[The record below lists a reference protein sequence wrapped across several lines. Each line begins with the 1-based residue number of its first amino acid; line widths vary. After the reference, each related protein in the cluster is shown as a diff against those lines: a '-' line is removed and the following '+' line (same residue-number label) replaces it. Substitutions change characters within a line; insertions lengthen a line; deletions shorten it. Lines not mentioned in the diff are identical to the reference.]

1 MAQSF
6 TTAPNRKRQ
15 ERRPSFRGTG
25 LMARRLFW
33 AATGL
38 IGWVYAGYPLAAY
51 AAGRVRPVVVTA
63 LGRPVASV
71 TVGIAIHDEADEIAA
86 RIADVLAQEIDA
98 SLEVIVAS
106 DGSTDGSDEVVQ
118 ALAAPDPR
126 IRLLSLPRGG
136 QTAAQ
141 NRILAESRSEIVVLT
156 DAETRFEPGCLA
168 ALVAPFADPRVGA
181 TTGVLLWRNLG
192 DTPTSRHEGVYWRY
206 EQSVRRAESRA
217 GWLTAATGALLALRR
232 ELIRPVPEHSS
243 FDHIAPLQVREAGRL
258 ILAVPEAV
266 ATDRVVERLGDQ
278 FRARSRTATRG
289 IAANLATA
297 GRLSP
302 WRRPSA
308 AIAIWSHKIL
318 RWASP
323 WAVIAACGA
332 GWRLASG
339 GERRYA
345 VVPASALVVSVAAAH
360 ELRSRRASR
369 PGTRFGMASLAI
381 VAVNAAFLRGWL
393 NLFARR
399 RIYLWQ
405 GHDWQAE

>member
-1 MAQSF
+1 
-6 TTAPNRKRQ
+6 
-15 ERRPSFRGTG
+15 
-25 LMARRLFW
+25 MARRLFW

-168 ALVAPFADPRVGA
+168 ALVVPFADPRVGA

-289 IAANLATA
+289 IAANLAMA

-369 PGTRFGMASLAI
+369 PGTGFGMASLAI

>member
-1 MAQSF
+1 
-6 TTAPNRKRQ
+6 
-15 ERRPSFRGTG
+15 
-25 LMARRLFW
+25 
-33 AATGL
+33 
-38 IGWVYAGYPLAAY
+38 
-51 AAGRVRPVVVTA
+51 
-63 LGRPVASV
+63 
-71 TVGIAIHDEADEIAA
+71 
-86 RIADVLAQEIDA
+86 
-98 SLEVIVAS
+98 
-106 DGSTDGSDEVVQ
+106 
-118 ALAAPDPR
+118 
-126 IRLLSLPRGG
+126 
-136 QTAAQ
+136 
-141 NRILAESRSEIVVLT
+141 
-156 DAETRFEPGCLA
+156 
-168 ALVAPFADPRVGA
+168 
-181 TTGVLLWRNLG
+181 
-192 DTPTSRHEGVYWRY
+192 
-206 EQSVRRAESRA
+206 
-217 GWLTAATGALLALRR
+217 
-232 ELIRPVPEHSS
+232 
-243 FDHIAPLQVREAGRL
+243 
-258 ILAVPEAV
+258 
-266 ATDRVVERLGDQ
+266 VERLGDQ

-289 IAANLATA
+289 IAANLAMA

>member
-1 MAQSF
+1 MV
-6 TTAPNRKRQ
+6 
-15 ERRPSFRGTG
+15 
-25 LMARRLFW
+25 RRLFW

-38 IGWVYAGYPLAAY
+38 IGWVYAGYPLAAHLAGKLRPIVLTTSGP
-51 AAGRVRPVVVTA
+51 AA
-63 LGRPVASV
+63 ASV
-71 TVGIAIHDEADEIAA
+71 TVGIAIHDEAEEVTA
-86 RIADVLAQEIDA
+86 RVADVLAQELDA

-106 DGSTDGSDEVVQ
+106 DGSTDGSDDVVR
-118 ALAAPDPR
+118 ALAAADPR
-126 IRLLSLPRGG
+126 VRLLSLPRGG

-141 NRILAESRSEIVVLT
+141 NRILAEAHSEIVILT

-206 EQSVRRAESRA
+206 EQAVRRAESRA

-232 ELIRPVPEHSS
+232 DLIRPVPEHSS

-289 IAANLATA
+289 IAANLAMV

-302 WRRPSA
+302 WRQPSA

-323 WAVIAACGA
+323 WAALAACGA
-332 GWRLASG
+332 GARLASR

-345 VVPASALVVSVAAAH
+345 VVPAGALMVCLAAAQ

-369 PGTRFGMASLAI
+369 PGTRLGMASLAI

-393 NLFARR
+393 NLVARR
-399 RIYLWQ
+399 RIYVWQ
-405 GHDWQAE
+405 GHDWEAERPSDRP

>member
-1 MAQSF
+1 
-6 TTAPNRKRQ
+6 
-15 ERRPSFRGTG
+15 
-25 LMARRLFW
+25 MARRLFW

-38 IGWVYAGYPLAAY
+38 IGWVCAGYPLAAY

>member
-1 MAQSF
+1 
-6 TTAPNRKRQ
+6 
-15 ERRPSFRGTG
+15 
-25 LMARRLFW
+25 MARRLFW

-289 IAANLATA
+289 IAANLAMA

-405 GHDWQAE
+405 GHYWQAE

>member
-1 MAQSF
+1 
-6 TTAPNRKRQ
+6 
-15 ERRPSFRGTG
+15 
-25 LMARRLFW
+25 MARRLFW

-51 AAGRVRPVVVTA
+51 VAGRVRPVVVTA

-71 TVGIAIHDEADEIAA
+71 TVGIAIHDEAAEIAA

-106 DGSTDGSDEVVQ
+106 DGSTDGSDEVVH
-118 ALAAPDPR
+118 ALAAIDPR

-141 NRILAESRSEIVVLT
+141 NRILAEARSEIVVLT

-192 DTPTSRHEGVYWRY
+192 DTQTSRHEGVYWRY

-258 ILAVPEAV
+258 IVAVPEAV

-289 IAANLATA
+289 LAANLAMA

-323 WAVIAACGA
+323 LAVIAACGA

-369 PGTRFGMASLAI
+369 SGTRFGMASLAI

-399 RIYLWQ
+399 RIYVWH

>member
-1 MAQSF
+1 M
-6 TTAPNRKRQ
+6 
-15 ERRPSFRGTG
+15 
-25 LMARRLFW
+25 MARRLFW

-38 IGWVYAGYPLAAY
+38 IGWVYGGYPLAAY
-51 AAGRVRPVVVTA
+51 VAGRVRPVVVTA
-63 LGRPVASV
+63 LGPPVASV

-106 DGSTDGSDEVVQ
+106 DGSTDGSDEVVRG
-118 ALAAPDPR
+118 LAAADPR
-126 IRLLSLPRGG
+126 IRLLSLARAG

-141 NRILAESRSEIVVLT
+141 NRILADARSEIVVLT

-181 TTGVLLWRNLG
+181 TTGLLLWRNLG

-243 FDHIAPLQVREAGRL
+243 FDHIAPLQVREASRL
-258 ILAVPEAV
+258 IVAVPEAV

-289 IAANLATA
+289 LAANLAMA

-308 AIAIWSHKIL
+308 AIAMWSHKIL

-323 WAVIAACGA
+323 WAVMAACGA

-345 VVPASALVVSVAAAH
+345 VVPVSALVISVAAAQ

-399 RIYLWQ
+399 RIYVWQ

>member
-1 MAQSF
+1 
-6 TTAPNRKRQ
+6 
-15 ERRPSFRGTG
+15 
-25 LMARRLFW
+25 MARRLFW

-51 AAGRVRPVVVTA
+51 AAGRARPVVVTA

-106 DGSTDGSDEVVQ
+106 DGSTDGSDEVVRG
-118 ALAAPDPR
+118 LAAADPR
-126 IRLLSLPRGG
+126 IRLLSLARGG

-232 ELIRPVPEHSS
+232 ELIRPIPEHSS

-289 IAANLATA
+289 IAANLAMA

-332 GWRLASG
+332 GWRVASG

-393 NLFARR
+393 NLVARR
-399 RIYLWQ
+399 RIYVWR

>member
-1 MAQSF
+1 
-6 TTAPNRKRQ
+6 
-15 ERRPSFRGTG
+15 
-25 LMARRLFW
+25 MARRLFW